1 MGATTM
7 QRKIIPDIV
16 KEQSIYALPLDGT
29 ALDAAKMM
37 ANRDVGAVL
46 VVERDGRLAGIVTER
61 DITRRIVAN
70 GLDAKKTA
78 VADIM
83 TPSPDTISPDDF
95 GVEALEIMRVRRY
108 RHLPVTVDGK
118 AVAMVSVRDLYEVM
132 KDELET
138 NIRETEAFVFG
149 DRYGA

>member
-1 MGATTM
+1 M
-7 QRKIIPDIV
+7 QRRIIPDIV
-16 KEQSIYALPLDGT
+16 KEQSIHALPLDGT
-29 ALDAAKMM
+29 ALEAAKLM

-46 VVERDGRLAGIVTER
+46 VVEKDGRLAGIVTER

-70 GLDAKKTA
+70 GLDSKKTT
-78 VADIM
+78 VAEIM
-83 TPSPDTISPDDF
+83 SRNPDTISPDDF

-108 RHLPVTVDGK
+108 RHLPVTVEGK

-132 KDELET
+132 KDELEAS
-138 NIRETEAFVFG
+138 IRETEAYVFG

>member
-1 MGATTM
+1 M

-16 KEQSIYALPLDGT
+16 KDQSVHALPLDGT
-29 ALDAAKMM
+29 VLDAARMM
-37 ANRDVGAVL
+37 ANRDIGAV
-46 VVERDGRLAGIVTER
+46 VVVAKDGSLAGIVTER

-70 GLDAKKTA
+70 GLDPKKAT

-83 TPSPDTISPDDF
+83 THDPDTISPDDL
-95 GVEALEIMRVRRY
+95 GLEALEIMRVRRY
-108 RHLPVTVDGK
+108 RHLPVTIDGK
-118 AVAMVSVRDLYEVM
+118 AVAMVSVRDLYEVL

-138 NIRETEAFVFG
+138 SIRETEAFVFG

>member
-1 MGATTM
+1 ML
-7 QRKIIPDIV
+7 RRIIPDIV
-16 KEQSIYALPLDGT
+16 KDQGIHALAPENT
-29 ALDAAKMM
+29 AFEAARLM

-46 VVERDGRLAGIVTER
+46 VVGKDERLAGIITER
-61 DITRRIVAN
+61 DITRRIVAK
-70 GLDAKKTA
+70 GLDPKKTA
-78 VADIM
+78 IAEIM
-83 TPSPDTISPDDF
+83 THNPDTLSPDDS
-95 GVEALEIMRVRRY
+95 GTEALEIMRVRHY

-138 NIRETEAFVFG
+138 SIRETEAFVFG

>member
-1 MGATTM
+1 M
-7 QRKIIPDIV
+7 RRIIPDVV
-16 KEQSIYALPLDGT
+16 KDQSIHTLPLDGT
-29 ALDAAKMM
+29 ALEAARMM
-37 ANRDVGAVL
+37 ANRDIGAIL
-46 VVERDGRLAGIVTER
+46 ILEKNGLLAGILTER

-70 GLDAKKTA
+70 GLDPKKTT

-83 TPSPDTISPDDF
+83 TRNPDTLSPDDSEM
-95 GVEALEIMRVRRY
+95 EALEIMRVRRY

-132 KDELET
+132 KDELEES
-138 NIRETEAFVFG
+138 IRETEAFVFG

>member
-1 MGATTM
+1 M

-16 KEQSIYALPLDGT
+16 QEQSIYALPPDGT

-37 ANRDVGAVL
+37 ADHDVGAVL

-61 DITRRIVAN
+61 DITRRIVAD
-70 GLDAKKTA
+70 GLDAGKTA

-83 TPSPDTISPDDF
+83 TPGPDTISPDDF

-108 RHLPVTVDGK
+108 RHLPVTVEGK